1 MSIYEKRKSALLLWV
16 CISSAVLL
24 FAELVTPPLYALR
37 ANLMK
42 DLKRLEDMGH
52 YEQVLFYR
60 KSTMDMVRALHVQLS
75 GVPFDPRMDEVYTQ
89 LNRIYGTGS
98 EANQQGAETRLDRR
112 YWNMVNGQKRVISDL
127 LAKAKLTPAQ
137 LERLN
142 ERVRIYVEDHTAPE
156 FDEMGNFFFRRKA
169 IIFEQTGLFRD
180 ASFRRHLTGHYDIRV
195 CVPYYAAIAEEFED
209 SGQQFADA
217 YRRKSG
223 WYRAQALREFRRSD
237 GDRLL
242 SELQGGNQRK
252 RLTRGQVIEVLRTG
266 LQLEESDARFAAVLN
281 LAELGEMEALL
292 PAARDPDLQIR
303 REVAGSFVELMYIP
317 GLAVLLRDQDE
328 QIREMAKSALQPVP
342 SERGPFIRTVCA
354 LRDAIDS
361 DDTKAFAASQLMLL
375 GAGSDRP
382 ADLKAWT
389 EQAADGLRPGILAQY
404 FSEPGQPPVTE
415 DTLRTVDV
423 GFRGNERFPDLL
435 RPYWNKED
443 IFPVDVEGQFLLRF
457 KGMIY
462 LPGDGRYRFY
472 VKAEGN
478 NRATV
483 RLIVPSREPVTIIS
497 PKNDRELL
505 YADQCNWNGGSM
517 SRVDFSTQLDLK
529 KGMIGLE
536 IDYKGGQVRSEQ
548 GTAGIRLYWSSDD
561 HVMELVPAS
570 ALFHKTR

>member
-1 MSIYEKRKSALLLWV
+1 MSIYEKRRSALLRWV
-16 CISSAVLL
+16 CISSAVPL
-24 FAELVTPPLYALR
+24 FAEFVAMPLYALR
-37 ANLMK
+37 ANLMQ
-42 DLKRLEDMGH
+42 DMERLENMGH

-75 GVPFDPRMDEVYTQ
+75 GIPFDPRMDEVYTQ

-98 EANQQGAETRLDRR
+98 EANQQGAETRIDRR

-142 ERVRIYVEDHTAPE
+142 ERVRIYLEDHTAPE

-180 ASFRRHLTGHYDIRV
+180 ASFRRHLTGHYDMRV
-195 CVPYYAAIAEEFED
+195 CVPYYAAMAEEFED
-209 SGQQFADA
+209 SGQQLVADA

-242 SELQGGNQRK
+242 SELQDGNQRK
-252 RLTRGQVIEVLRTG
+252 RLTKRQLIEVLRTG
-266 LQLEESDARFAAVLN
+266 LQLEDSDARFAAVLN
-281 LAELGEMEALL
+281 LAELGEMGALL
-292 PAARDPDLQIR
+292 PAAKDPDPQIR
-303 REVAGSFVELMYIP
+303 REVVVSFVERMYIP

-328 QIREMAKSALQPVP
+328 QIREMARSALQPP
-342 SERGPFIRTVCA
+342 PDEKGHFIRTVCA
-354 LRDAIDS
+354 LRDALDA
-361 DDTKAFAASQLMLL
+361 DDTRDFAASQLMLL
-375 GAGSDRP
+375 GAGSEES
-382 ADLKAWT
+382 ADLKAWA
-389 EQAADGLRPGILAQY
+389 EKAADGLRPGIRAQY
-404 FSEPGQPPVTE
+404 FSEPGKPPVAE

-435 RPYWNKED
+435 RPYWNKEA

-472 VKAEGN
+472 VKIEGN

-483 RLIVPSREPVTIIS
+483 RLILPSKEPVTIIS
-497 PKNDRELL
+497 PKNDRELM
-505 YADQCNWNGGSM
+505 YADQCNWGGGSM
-517 SRVDFSTQLDLK
+517 SRVDFSKQLDLK

-536 IDYKGGQVRSEQ
+536 IEYKGGQVRSEQ
-548 GTAGIRLYWSSDD
+548 GTAGIRLYWSSDNQ
-561 HVMELVPAS
+561 VMELVPAS
-570 ALFHKTR
+570 ALFH